1 MLKDFIVGYKLSKRK
16 KRKYRS
22 LNNLLPSIRLDGNLW
37 PFCHSRRRLWLF
49 LLQDC
54 FRRGLSSLPS
64 YLFLF
69 LQLCN
74 NWGQG
79 EILSGTCI
87 AKRALPNPLTQN
99 WFRKSPRVNT
109 LIHIWGPIC
118 LN

>member
-1 MLKDFIVGYKLSKRK
+1 MLIHFIVGYKLSKRK

-54 FRRGLSSLPS
+54 FRRGLSSLPL

-69 LQLCN
+69 LQT
-74 NWGQG
+74 
-79 EILSGTCI
+79 LSYFGTGGD
-87 AKRALPNPLTQN
+87 
-99 WFRKSPRVNT
+99 S
-109 LIHIWGPIC
+109 
-118 LN
+118 